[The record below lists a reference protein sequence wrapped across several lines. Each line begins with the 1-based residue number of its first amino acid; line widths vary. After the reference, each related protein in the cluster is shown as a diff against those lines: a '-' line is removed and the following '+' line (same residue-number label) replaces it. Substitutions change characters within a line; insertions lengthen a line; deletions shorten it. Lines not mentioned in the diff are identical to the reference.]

1 MRSVWLGLVLVVAAC
16 RGGEGGDPGGEED
29 KKDDAPKE
37 SVTVVETA
45 DVARGD
51 VVDALVASA
60 TLEAAASADLTPAA
74 SGIVVRVT
82 HDVGDQ
88 VEKGELLALID
99 NKPIDAGVSRART
112 QVAQLEA
119 RLAELKTLAEQGAVS
134 AREVEDIEWQLRTAK
149 DSLRESTATAD
160 QSRLLAPFS
169 GVLAMRDIRV
179 GEAAG
184 AGKRAFQVVDL
195 SSLRVVASLP
205 ERDVA
210 RVHLGQPAKL
220 TAAYDDKLSAMAKV
234 TRLSPVI
241 DPATGTFQVT
251 LTLDPGETLLRP
263 GQYVSVALEVDRR
276 AQVLVVSREAILY
289 DNGRPVVFRVKDAPP
304 EEPKAEE
311 EEAKPEDAGWMAK
324 LSAMFAG
331 EPEEEVKP
339 EEEAKPEDT
348 GPRLVAERVPVKLGL
363 VDAKTAE
370 ITEGLGEG
378 DKIVVV
384 GQANLKDGARVR
396 PPKPAEPA
404 AAAPA
409 APTAAAPVDAPA
421 GG

>member
-16 RGGEGGDPGGEED
+16 GGGEGGDPGGDEE
-29 KKDDAPKE
+29 KKDEAPKE

-82 HDVGDQ
+82 HDVGDH
-88 VEKGELLALID
+88 VDKGELLALID

-134 AREVEDIEWQLRTAK
+134 AREVEDIAWQLRTAK
-149 DSLRESTATAD
+149 DSLAESTATAD

-169 GVLAMRDIRV
+169 GVLSMRDIRV

-304 EEPKAEE
+304 EEPKAAE
-311 EEAKPEDAGWMAK
+311 EEAKPEDEGWGAK
-324 LSAMFAG
+324 LAAMFAG
-331 EPEEEVKP
+331 EPEVEEKP

-348 GPRLVAERVPVKLGL
+348 GPRLIAERVPVKLGL

-409 APTAAAPVDAPA
+409 APTAAAPADAPA

>member
-1 MRSVWLGLVLVVAAC
+1 MRSVWLGLVLLVAC
-16 RGGEGGDPGGEED
+16 GGGEGGDPGGEE
-29 KKDDAPKE
+29 KKDEAPKE

-45 DVARGD
+45 DVTRGD

-60 TLEAAASADLTPAA
+60 TLEAAASADLTPAT

-82 HDVGDQ
+82 HDVGDH
-88 VEKGELLALID
+88 VDKGELLALID

-119 RLAELKTLAEQGAVS
+119 RLTELKTLAEQGAVS

-149 DSLRESTATAD
+149 DSLRETTATAD

-276 AQVLVVSREAILY
+276 AEVLVVSREAILY

-311 EEAKPEDAGWMAK
+311 EEAKPEDEGWMAK

-331 EPEEEVKP
+331 EPEPEEPK
-339 EEEAKPEDT
+339 EEAKPEDT
-348 GPRLVAERVPVKLGL
+348 GPRLVAERVAVKLGL

-370 ITEGLGEG
+370 IIEGLGEG

-404 AAAPA
+404 AAAPV
-409 APTAAAPVDAPA
+409 APTAAVPGDAPA

>member
-16 RGGEGGDPGGEED
+16 GGGEGGDPGGEE

-60 TLEAAASADLTPAA
+60 TLEAAASADLTPAT

-82 HDVGDQ
+82 HDVGDH
-88 VEKGELLALID
+88 VDKGELLALID

-119 RLAELKTLAEQGAVS
+119 RLTELKTLAEQGAVS

-149 DSLRESTATAD
+149 DSLRETTATAD

-276 AQVLVVSREAILY
+276 AEVLVVSREAILY

-304 EEPKAEE
+304 EEPKASEDEEKPEE
-311 EEAKPEDAGWMAK
+311 EGWMAK

-331 EPEEEVKP
+331 EPEPEEPK
-339 EEEAKPEDT
+339 EEAKPEDT
-348 GPRLVAERVPVKLGL
+348 GPRLVAERVAVKLGL

-370 ITEGLGEG
+370 IIEGLGEG

-404 AAAPA
+404 AAVPA
-409 APTAAAPVDAPA
+409 APTAAVPGDAPA